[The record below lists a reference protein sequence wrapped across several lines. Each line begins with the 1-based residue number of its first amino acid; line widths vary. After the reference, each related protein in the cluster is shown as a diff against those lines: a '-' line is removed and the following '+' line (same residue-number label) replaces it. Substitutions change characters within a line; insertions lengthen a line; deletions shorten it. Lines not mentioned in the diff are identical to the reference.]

1 MDTYNETVTAP
12 ETNHEFKPIADLLEK
27 EIAATSAE
35 PEGQVQDSVGP
46 ETVEPETVVPETVN
60 PEKQVAETVEPEMPV
75 EETVESGGE
84 GKNDCLADTAELVKQ
99 IHEFHGMAEK
109 LDTDALLSNWE
120 AGTRFNTL
128 RNR

>member
-1 MDTYNETVTAP
+1 
-12 ETNHEFKPIADLLEK
+12 
-27 EIAATSAE
+27 
-35 PEGQVQDSVGP
+35 
-46 ETVEPETVVPETVN
+46 
-60 PEKQVAETVEPEMPV
+60 
-75 EETVESGGE
+75 
-84 GKNDCLADTAELVKQ
+84 VKQ